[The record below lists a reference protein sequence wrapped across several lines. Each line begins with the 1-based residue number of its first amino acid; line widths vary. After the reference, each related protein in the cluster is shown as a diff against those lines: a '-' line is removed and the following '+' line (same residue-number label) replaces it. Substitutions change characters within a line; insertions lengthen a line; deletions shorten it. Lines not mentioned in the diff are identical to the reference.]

1 MPVIR
6 APDTSPPEPHG
17 AGMPVS
23 RTPDA
28 PLPEPR
34 GAGMP
39 VNQTLAL
46 GPRSAGSAATGAGNS
61 LRSLQSLGS
70 INVLFGYTRGG
81 DQEKDQ

>member
-1 MPVIR
+1 
-6 APDTSPPEPHG
+6 
-17 AGMPVS
+17 
-23 RTPDA
+23 
-28 PLPEPR
+28 
-34 GAGMP
+34 MP